1 MSITQSTRR
10 LELALPLFEG
20 LDLGLLF
27 EAQDLMKIKKED
39 AGGVSQ
45 VAAGLTKFASTLA
58 KAGKLRTIR
67 KLSAIARATDLE
79 LKTAEKSEEGMLALE
94 DEAAERPFIEAF
106 TDAVSFH
113 FALVE
118 LCGLTL
124 VSSED
129 APAVRKTAKGKKG
142 ETSGASPSGA

>member
-1 MSITQSTRR
+1 MSNTQSTRR

-27 EAQDLMKIKKED
+27 EAQDLMRIKKGQEGGVTQV
-39 AGGVSQ
+39 AGGL
-45 VAAGLTKFASTLA
+45 AKFASILA

-67 KLSAIARATDLE
+67 KLSAIARATDME
-79 LKTAEKSEEGMLALE
+79 LRAAEKSEEAMFELE
-94 DEAAERPFIEAF
+94 AEAAERPFIEAF